1 MMFEM
6 SGATRQYV
14 DLEVDYDGV
23 EYTGQ
28 RTLLEYVVGD
38 MMLKNMGNST
48 NSEYAGEYFLQFYNC
63 LILLG

>member
-6 SGATRQYV
+6 SGVTRQYV

-28 RTLLEYVVGD
+28 QTLLEYVVGD
-38 MMLKNMGNST
+38 MMLKNIGNAT
-48 NSEYAGEYFLQFYNC
+48 NSEYAGE
-63 LILLG
+63 LLLCETSMSLK